1 MEAMALKSVPV
12 RRATW
17 KKLKAYKARGATYDE
32 VINELMKGVPAEV
45 VAERIIREHEERMR
59 TREGRPWREALDG

>member
-1 MEAMALKSVPV
+1 MALKSVPV

-17 KKLKAYKARGATYDE
+17 KKLRTYKAGGATYDE
-32 VINELMKGVPAEV
+32 VLNELMKAVPAEV
-45 VAERIIREHEERMR
+45 VAERILREHEERMR